1 MAEVTS
7 SLAAA
12 ALAVLRAND
21 RGDRTVAAPRL
32 YPHQWSWDA
41 AFVAIGWGSLS
52 VERALAE
59 LRHLLRGQWATG
71 MLPHIVYTD
80 EPGYFPD
87 PARWRTS
94 EAVSA
99 PREVPTSGIC
109 QPAIHSLAIWLI
121 AAQADAN
128 GGEDPALLETF
139 LHETFDDWLRWHRWL
154 DEVRSTH
161 ATGLMEIHHP
171 WESGMDNS
179 PRWDAPSA
187 AVLPGE
193 MAPYV
198 RADTRHVKDTSE
210 RPGDDDYDRYL
221 WLVEQLASV
230 GYDDDRARATVD
242 FRVGDVFST
251 AVHALSAG
259 LLAELGDRVGRDRE
273 AAALRA
279 IADRARAAVDATID
293 PATGLARD
301 YDMRA
306 EAWIASETIGGF
318 APLICG
324 AAGADYD
331 RLVQLLEGAGWCGH
345 PALAHPLPPTT
356 APDAAEFAS
365 RTYWRGPTWPV
376 VTWLISWALQHHGAL
391 EPARRIA
398 TAGLHQLADG
408 TFAEYY
414 DSLTGAPLG
423 SHDQSWTAAAALAWE
438 ASERRP

>member
-1 MAEVTS
+1 MADTTHA
-7 SLAAA
+7 LTAAA
-12 ALAVLRAND
+12 ADVLRRND
-21 RGDRTVAAPRL
+21 RGERTVAAPRL

-41 AFVAIGWGSLS
+41 GFVAIGWGTFS

-59 LRHLLRGQWATG
+59 LRHLLGGQWRTG
-71 MLPHIVYTD
+71 MVPQIVYSS
-80 EPGYFPD
+80 EGGYFPD
-87 PARWRTS
+87 VDRWRT
-94 EAVSA
+94 EGVPTA
-99 PREVPTSGIC
+99 PTDARTSGIC

-121 AAQADAN
+121 AAQAEKN
-128 GGEDPALLETF
+128 GPEDTALVEAF
-139 LHETFDDWLRWHRWL
+139 LRETFDGWLRWHRWL

-161 ATGLMEIHHP
+161 PTGLLEIHHP

-179 PRWDAPSA
+179 PRWDRPSA
-187 AVLPGE
+187 AVVPGE
-193 MAPYV
+193 MAPYQ
-198 RADTRHVKDTSE
+198 RADTSHVKDASE

-230 GYDDDRARATVD
+230 RYDDDAAREVID

-259 LLAELGDRVGRDRE
+259 LLADLGDRIGRHDD
-273 AAALRA
+273 AGALRT
-279 IADRARAAVDATID
+279 IADRARTAVAATID

-306 EAWIASETIGGF
+306 EAWVATETIGGF

-324 AAGADYD
+324 AADED
-331 RLVQLLEGAGWCGH
+331 FQRLVALLEGERWCGH
-345 PALAHPLPPTT
+345 PALAFPLPPTT
-356 APDAAEFAS
+356 APDAPQFVS

-376 VTWLISWALQHHGAL
+376 ISWLFSWTLQHHGEHDL
-391 EPARRIA
+391 ARRLRA
-398 TAGLHQLADG
+398 AGLAQLADG

-414 DSLTGAPLG
+414 DSVSGAPLG

-438 ASERRP
+438 AEQPS